1 MLQGL
6 YSSAKTD
13 SAWCFAYSFLN
24 NLLIAMKIADSITM
38 ICIYMYTKF
47 QKDKYYIGEAIAVA
61 LAHCFGVHD
70 MNMGLPMA
78 DQIVRD

>member
-13 SAWCFAYSFLN
+13 GAWCFAYSFLN
-24 NLLIAMKIADSITM
+24 NLLIAMKMSDSITM
-38 ICIYMYTKF
+38 ICLYMYTKF

-70 MNMGLPMA
+70 MNMGLSVV
-78 DQIVRD
+78 DQMVWD